1 MSGDGGKC
9 LEILKNGRR
18 YMKIYTMGFKG
29 KSQEEFIKTINKKKI
44 ELVVDM
50 RERNRFPMLGF
61 CNEGELKKC
70 LKGRCNCDYLYNS
83 MLAPMCGYYEAY
95 TERAISWDEYVAK
108 YKETLSER
116 GIAGRFLI
124 DCMEYERI
132 MIICLGKTPGRCS
145 RKLLAEWLQ
154 ERIRGIEI
162 EIKHL

>member
-1 MSGDGGKC
+1 
-9 LEILKNGRR
+9 
-18 YMKIYTMGFKG
+18 MKIYTMGFKG

-70 LKGRCNCDYLYNS
+70 LKEKCNCDYLYNS

-132 MIICLGKTPGRCS
+132 MIICL
-145 RKLLAEWLQ
+145 
-154 ERIRGIEI
+154 
-162 EIKHL
+162 

>member
-1 MSGDGGKC
+1 
-9 LEILKNGRR
+9 
-18 YMKIYTMGFKG
+18 MKIYTMGFKG

-70 LKGRCNCDYLYNS
+70 LKEKCNCDYLYNS

-124 DCMEYERI
+124 DCMEYEMDNDNLIWEKRRV
-132 MIICLGKTPGRCS
+132 GV
-145 RKLLAEWLQ
+145 Q
-154 ERIRGIEI
+154 ENCWQSGYKREYVELR
-162 EIKHL
+162 

>member
-1 MSGDGGKC
+1 
-9 LEILKNGRR
+9 
-18 YMKIYTMGFKG
+18 MKIYTMGFKG
-29 KSQEEFIKTINKKKI
+29 KSQEEFIKTINEEKI
-44 ELVVDM
+44 EFVVDI
-50 RERNRFPMLGF
+50 RERKRFPILGF
-61 CNEGELKKC
+61 SNEDEMKKYLKEK
-70 LKGRCNCDYLYNS
+70 CNCDYLYNS

-145 RKLLAEWLQ
+145 RKLLAEWLK
-154 ERIRGIEI
+154 ENIWGLEI
-162 EIKHL
+162 EIVHL

>member
-1 MSGDGGKC
+1 
-9 LEILKNGRR
+9 
-18 YMKIYTMGFKG
+18 MKIYTMGFKG
-29 KSQEEFIKTINKKKI
+29 KSQEEFIKTINEEKI
-44 ELVVDM
+44 EFVVDI
-50 RERNRFPMLGF
+50 RERKRFPILGF
-61 CNEGELKKC
+61 SNEDEMKKYLKEK
-70 LKGRCNCDYLYNS
+70 CNCDYLYNS

-145 RKLLAEWLQ
+145 RKLLAEWLK
-154 ERIRGIEI
+154 ENIWGIEI
-162 EIKHL
+162 EIVHL

>member
-61 CNEGELKKC
+61 CNEGELKK
-70 LKGRCNCDYLYNS
+70 
-83 MLAPMCGYYEAY
+83 
-95 TERAISWDEYVAK
+95 
-108 YKETLSER
+108 
-116 GIAGRFLI
+116 
-124 DCMEYERI
+124 
-132 MIICLGKTPGRCS
+132 
-145 RKLLAEWLQ
+145 
-154 ERIRGIEI
+154 
-162 EIKHL
+162 

>member
-1 MSGDGGKC
+1 
-9 LEILKNGRR
+9 
-18 YMKIYTMGFKG
+18 MKIYTMGFKG

-70 LKGRCNCDYLYNS
+70 LKEKCNCDYLYNS

-132 MIICLGKTPGRCS
+132 MIICLGKTQGRCS

>member
-1 MSGDGGKC
+1 
-9 LEILKNGRR
+9 
-18 YMKIYTMGFKG
+18 MKIYTMGFKG

-70 LKGRCNCDYLYNS
+70 LKEKCNCDYLYNS

-108 YKETLSER
+108 YKGTLSER

-145 RKLLAEWLQ
+145 RKLLTEWLQ